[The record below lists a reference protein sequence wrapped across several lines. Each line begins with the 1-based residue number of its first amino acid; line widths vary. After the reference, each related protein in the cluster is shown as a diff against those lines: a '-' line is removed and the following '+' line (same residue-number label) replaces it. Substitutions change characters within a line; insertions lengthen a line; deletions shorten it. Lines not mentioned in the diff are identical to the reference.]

1 MSEKTAYRGARI
13 FDAYKTHDDAALLI
27 ADGQVHAIVPVSDI
41 PPGWTQL
48 KLDGGVIVP
57 GFIDL
62 QVNGGGGLMLNN
74 DPSVETIRS
83 ICDAHALSGTTAI
96 MPTLITDTPKVT
108 RLAIDAACKAYDQK
122 IPGMIGLHLEGPHL
136 AKTRHGAHS
145 RDLVRSMDEEDCR
158 ELEILAEQLPSVMV
172 TLAPEAVTNEQI
184 NRLTTAG
191 IIVSLGHSDC
201 TFAQA
206 IDAVAHGA
214 SCVTHLFNAMSQLN
228 NREPGLVGA
237 ALETANLSAGLI
249 ADGYHVDPVNI
260 GLALRAQTR
269 MGQIFLV
276 SDAMAPANTD
286 LSEFQLNGRRILRRD
301 GRLTLEDGTLAG
313 SDIVLLQAIN
323 VMQKAIG
330 LEFEEAVRMATIY
343 PAKAINRDAQFGH
356 LQSGARADFVWLK
369 RHHQIGQ
376 VWRQGMPIST
386 NQR

>member
-1 MSEKTAYRGARI
+1 MSEKTAYTSARI
-13 FDAYKTHDDAALLI
+13 FDGYKTHDDAALLI

-41 PPGWTQL
+41 PPGWTHA

-57 GFIDL
+57 GFVDL

-83 ICDAHALSGTTAI
+83 ICDAHARSGTTAV

-108 RLAIDAACKAYDQK
+108 RLAIDAACKAYDQR

-145 RDLVRSMDEEDCR
+145 RDLVRSMEEEDCR
-158 ELEILAEQLPSVMV
+158 ELEILAEHLPNLMV

-191 IIVSLGHSDC
+191 VTVSLGHSDC
-201 TFAQA
+201 TFAEA
-206 IDAVAHGA
+206 IEAVAHGA
-214 SCVTHLFNAMSQLN
+214 SCVTHLFNAMSQLT

-237 ALETANLSAGLI
+237 ALDTVNLSAGLI

-276 SDAMAPANTD
+276 SDAMAAANTD
-286 LSEFQLNGRRILRRD
+286 LSEIQLNGRRILRRD
-301 GRLTLEDGTLAG
+301 GRLTLDDGTLAG
-313 SDIVLLQAIN
+313 SDIVLLQAIA
-323 VMQKAIG
+323 VMQQAIG

-356 LQSGARADFVWLK
+356 LQSSARADFVWLK
-369 RHHQIGQ
+369 RNHQIGQ
-376 VWRQGMPIST
+376 VWRQGMPISP
-386 NQR
+386 NQQ